1 MRARVLLMPGW
12 TLFEQL
18 AVEESLMRSSQ
29 EMWLLLS
36 RPALPA
42 PCTVVMG
49 ANAKPHEVLNVNE
62 VLARSAPVIRRFS
75 GGGTVAVDEGI
86 TLTSVI
92 GSTLHVT
99 DAGRFPPE
107 IMRWSERLYKPAFAR
122 IGSGMHLL
130 EHDYCIGQQK
140 IGGNAQALARDR
152 WVHHTSWIWDIHPS
166 SLRLL
171 TVPPKT
177 PAYREERDH
186 DSFVARVKDL
196 APAAMS
202 RGRLERQVLAAMLS
216 QFEPVGEGG
225 QPLFENG
232 EGPNEMATSLWDAAL
247 GLPGASRFLQA
258 ALQAARTAAEQVHAE
273 SSARKSNKVVSLA
286 DLQAAGSRR

>member
-1 MRARVLLMPGW
+1 
-12 TLFEQL
+12 
-18 AVEESLMRSSQ
+18 
-29 EMWLLLS
+29 
-36 RPALPA
+36 
-42 PCTVVMG
+42 
-49 ANAKPHEVLNVNE
+49 
-62 VLARSAPVIRRFS
+62 
-75 GGGTVAVDEGI
+75 
-86 TLTSVI
+86 
-92 GSTLHVT
+92 
-99 DAGRFPPE
+99 
-107 IMRWSERLYKPAFAR
+107 MRWSERLYKPAFAR

-140 IGGNAQALARDR
+140 IGGNAQGEGQAWCCKRAQRGREASPLRSQRATAHRGGPLSALLAALARDR